1 MLIIAMVIY
10 TISSCYGNVA
20 MDIVTI
26 VIVVI
31 KIHIVTIVTVGMV
44 SYVM

>member
-31 KIHIVTIVTVGMV
+31 KIHILLL
-44 SYVM
+44 